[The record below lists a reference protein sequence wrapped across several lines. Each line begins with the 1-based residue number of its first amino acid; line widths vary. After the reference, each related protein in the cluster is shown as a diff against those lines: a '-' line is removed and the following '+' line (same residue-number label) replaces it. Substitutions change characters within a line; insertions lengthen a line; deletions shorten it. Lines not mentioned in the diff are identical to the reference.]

1 MTDSSPCALRLA
13 LSLADPATADALAE
27 RLRPELSAALAYR
40 FGLPEETVEQL
51 VGSEPA
57 RMRAALTADPEEWLI
72 RAAELGDPAV
82 GRALWKARYRP
93 DGDTAMSAR
102 ERLLPVLLSA
112 ADPLDERWYED
123 GGLVE
128 AIEDEADAPTLFLAL
143 TSGFPAL
150 ISYAVAM
157 LGPYLPPP
165 VMLDAAAALAELAGG
180 KGIASL
186 VRGIETTPELGD
198 LGHPW
203 FLDVLRRAADAPDPV
218 SFLRER
224 RPAGEW
230 TDPAQVRAL
239 LALRSGNGPTARP
252 AGLDWELIRREHER
266 LPFGRETRRTPDFRE
281 GSRLLRLVRWEGC
294 PADLVMECFHE
305 APEDT
310 ARSAELPFKALTMPS
325 TANRWRLLS
334 DALGPGIRAGR
345 LSVERVLAE
354 VTPAEAV
361 LDSLP
366 YDHEPTRKALADLL
380 GRLGT
385 DPVNWLTCYAR
396 IGRTDGSVADL
407 IADACSTDSR
417 RTRRTSWPRP
427 SAAQFPA
434 SLPENTRPTFLAM
447 FQCAS
452 EEAQIAVV
460 PHFDARAVQHL
471 LIYGEPSPKVREA
484 VVAAH
489 GVPAQVSMA
498 ATYGL
503 SGEKLAYLLDLDEPK
518 VDALLFCDP
527 DLDLSER
534 KRMLAGRLRGGG
546 IRPVPGELLAVL
558 DDLSV
563 SHDRDWLMAGL
574 ESGDLGV
581 ARRIVDRVRLHVPAS
596 RLRLLAAVWERG
608 GPDAV
613 REILA
618 MDRLPVTLRRRTEK
632 LLDTPD
638 GLERLRAHLAEE
650 ESPARLLAY
659 LSRSAL
665 HTEEQVHRLL
675 GEGLEPPW
683 SALMAAQ
690 KAGSLP
696 DGLLGP
702 LVELPGCPRELLLA
716 ALTSPAVP
724 ATDWVHDAVRS
735 GKLTPV
741 DILTHRAPARDALGQ
756 LRRYGG
762 NGPDAPD
769 REPVRERAAA
779 LTREHL
785 AADAEAWA
793 VCLQLLPTFA
803 GTLPELVATAGAM
816 TRVHP

>member
-1 MTDSSPCALRLA
+1 MTDSSHCALRLA
-13 LSLADPATADALAE
+13 LSLADPAAADALAE
-27 RLRPELSAALAYR
+27 RLRPELLAALAYR
-40 FGLPEETVEQL
+40 FGLPEEAVERL
-51 VGSEPA
+51 VGAEPA

-72 RAAELGDPAV
+72 RAAELGDPTV
-82 GRALWKARYRP
+82 GRALWEARYRP
-93 DGDTAMSAR
+93 GWDIPVSAR
-102 ERLLPVLLSA
+102 DRLLPVILSA
-112 ADPLDERWYED
+112 ADPRDERWYED

-128 AIEDEADAPTLFLAL
+128 AIEDEADAPTLFFAL
-143 TSGFPAL
+143 TSTFPRL
-150 ISYAVAM
+150 IGYATAM

-165 VMLDAAAALAELAGG
+165 VMLDAAAAVAELTGG
-180 KGIASL
+180 NGVASF
-186 VRGIETTPELGD
+186 VRGIETIPELGD

-203 FLDVLRRAADAPDPV
+203 FLDVLRQAADAPDPV
-218 SFLRER
+218 AFLRER

-230 TDPAQVRAL
+230 TDPAHVRAL

-252 AGLDWELIRREHER
+252 DGLDWELIRREHER
-266 LPFGRETRRTPDFRE
+266 LPFGQETGRTPDFRV

-294 PADLVMECFHE
+294 PADLVMDGFRE

-310 ARSAELPFKALTMPS
+310 ARSAELPFEALTMPS
-325 TANRWRLLS
+325 TANRWRLLA

-345 LSVERVLAE
+345 LSAERVLAE

-361 LDSLP
+361 LVSLP

-407 IADACSTDSR
+407 IADACSTDTR

-434 SLPENTRPTFLAM
+434 SPPENTRPAFLAM

-471 LIYGEPSPKVREA
+471 LIYGDPPPAVREA

-489 GVPAQVSMA
+489 GVPAQVAMA
-498 ATYGL
+498 AAHGL
-503 SGEKLAYLLDLDEPK
+503 GDEKLEYLLDLDEPA
-518 VDALLFCDP
+518 VDALLFHDP
-527 DLDLSER
+527 DLDPSER

-563 SHDRDWLMAGL
+563 SHDRDWLLAGL

-632 LLDTPD
+632 LLDAPD
-638 GLERLRAHLAEE
+638 GLERLRDRLAEE
-650 ESPARLLAY
+650 ESPAKLLAY

-665 HTEEQVHRLL
+665 HAEEQVHRLL

-683 SALMAAQ
+683 SALAAAQ
-690 KAGSLP
+690 KAGTLP
-696 DGLLGP
+696 AGLLGP
-702 LVELPGCPRELLLA
+702 LVELPDCPRELLLA

-724 ATDWVHDAVRS
+724 AIDWIHDAVKG
-735 GKLTPV
+735 GKLTPT
-741 DILTHRAPARDALGQ
+741 DILTLKAPARDALDP
-756 LRRYGG
+756 LRRYGDS
-762 NGPDAPD
+762 GPDAAA
-769 REPVRERAAA
+769 RQPVRERAAA
-779 LTREHL
+779 LAREHL

-803 GTLPELVATAGAM
+803 GTLPELLATAGAV